1 LHDGLTCACTEPQ
14 PRHGARCVVSIRDQL
29 QAVVGKKVD
38 MSILKVGGPFD
49 HEPYLPIP

>member
-1 LHDGLTCACTEPQ
+1 
-14 PRHGARCVVSIRDQL
+14 
-29 QAVVGKKVD
+29 VVGKKVD